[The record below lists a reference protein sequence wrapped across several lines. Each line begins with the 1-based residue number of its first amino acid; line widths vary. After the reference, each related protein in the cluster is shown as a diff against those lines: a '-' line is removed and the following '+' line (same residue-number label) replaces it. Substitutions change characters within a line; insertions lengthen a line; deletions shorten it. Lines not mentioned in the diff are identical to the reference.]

1 MQRARVFTG
10 PLLFSVLLFA
20 CANPELLT
28 RVTAATPDATCAFG
42 GVVLATGR
50 DTNGNGKLDDPEV
63 KEQSTVCNGSA
74 PAGGGKTQLVQ
85 STDLAAGDPTCA
97 QGGVRLDFGFD
108 DGANGGAADN
118 GQLEAGEVTSTRFVC
133 NGGVPWYPGSVAA
146 PASPAGT
153 FRIDTSGGNGDAAN
167 GGAAGAIGVRIRSGT
182 LGGNTRV
189 FKTGVTDAAFTPPN
203 SGTFAGGAVPLPV
216 TSSLTINAFPTV
228 GDGLGSGDPF
238 FLVNN
243 DETLYRNMSGSAV
256 ATTAIDVS
264 AGQTLTF
271 RLNFGNDARVRLR
284 NDVKSSGT
292 ITTTLLGNNV
302 SRGNLVLTCGTWFG
316 EPGSTLFLRG
326 DDDANAAGGAGGSLT
341 LVGTARVVN
350 QGAVV
355 TSGGNGTDGASAGSV
370 LFATATGEVFNTGS
384 IEARGGMGSV
394 GPGGNGGGV
403 TLRPAYRGVR
413 NSGAIDTSGG
423 MGGPN
428 GGGGGQV
435 TLAPL
440 AFGSVVSSGTI
451 TTRGGPC
458 ADVDCNGGSAGPVSL
473 DSFGGELR
481 NSAAITATGADGRG
495 TGSGGNGA
503 LVRVFTRD
511 VAGNGGTLSS
521 VTGDLQLSGNLVTRG
536 GGGNQG
542 GAGGGVDIVLE
553 AANLPRGQQ
562 LTLFGYSELVATGG
576 SSNAGG
582 GAGGVVVVQNAP
594 STYASSI
601 FGPGGAA
608 LNFANVSARGGAGTP
623 GGAGGRFVLSAQTTY
638 NFQNPAE
645 YASNGATTIDLRG
658 GNGSNGAGGVG
669 GQMVLLGP
677 TALNSAAVNASGGE
691 VTQGDAL
698 SGQGGALDFQAP
710 YGALSNTGEL
720 TVKGGNSTGDARGG
734 GSARL
739 VGAPVLNSAAINCG
753 GGNATG
759 TAGAGG
765 AIFLQSL
772 SGTTSSTGALSAAS
786 GTGANGNARGSILVD
801 GVDVTP

>member
-1 MQRARVFTG
+1 MLRARITTGLLLVFF
-10 PLLFSVLLFA
+10 FS
-20 CANPELLT
+20 CASPELLT
-28 RVTAATPDATCAFG
+28 RVTAATPDATCASG
-42 GVVLATGR
+42 GVVIATGR
-50 DTNGNGKLDDPEV
+50 DTNGNGALDDAEV
-63 KEQSTVCNGSA
+63 KDQSTVCNGGASG
-74 PAGGGKTQLVQ
+74 GGGKTQLVQ
-85 STDLAAGDPTCA
+85 STDLSAGDPTCA

-118 GQLEAGEVTSTRFVC
+118 GKLEAGEVTSTRFVC

-153 FRIDTSGGNGDAAN
+153 FRIDTGGGNGDGAP

-189 FKTGVTDAAFTPPN
+189 FKTGVTDAAFSAPN
-203 SGTFAGGAVPLPV
+203 SGTFAGGSVPLPV
-216 TSSLTINAFPTV
+216 TANLTINAFATV
-228 GDGLGSGDPF
+228 GDGLGSGEPF

-243 DETLYRNMSGSAV
+243 DESLYRNMSGAAV
-256 ATTAIDVS
+256 ATTAIDVAS
-264 AGQTLTF
+264 GQTLTF

-292 ITTTLLGNNV
+292 ITTALLGDNL
-302 SRGNLVLTCGTWFG
+302 SRGNLVLTCGTYFG
-316 EPGSTLFLRG
+316 EAGSTLFLRG
-326 DDDANAAGGAGGSLT
+326 EDDANVAGGAGGSLT

-355 TSGGNGTDGASAGSV
+355 TSGGNGTDGAPAGSV

-384 IEARGGMGSV
+384 IEAKGGMGSV
-394 GPGGNGGGV
+394 GPGGNGGNV
-403 TLRPAYRGVR
+403 ALRPAYRGVR
-413 NSGAIDTSGG
+413 NSGTVDTSGG

-435 TLAPL
+435 TLAPI
-440 AFGSVVSSGTI
+440 AFGSVLNSGTL

-458 ADVDCNGGSAGPVSL
+458 ADVDCNGGSAGQVAL

-481 NSAAITATGADGRG
+481 NSGAVTATGADGRG
-495 TGSGGNGA
+495 LGNGGNGA
-503 LVRVFTRD
+503 LVHVFTRD
-511 VAGNGGTLSS
+511 GAGNGGTLSS

-536 GGGNQG
+536 GAGNQG
-542 GAGGGVDIVLE
+542 GAGGAVDIVLE
-553 AANLPRGQQ
+553 ATNLPRGQQ
-562 LTLFGYSELVATGG
+562 LTLFGYSELLANGG

-582 GAGGVVVVQNAP
+582 GAGGTVTVSNAP

-608 LNFANVSARGGAGTP
+608 LNFANVSARGGAGTA
-623 GGAGGRFVLSAQTTY
+623 GGPGGRFVLAAQTTY

-658 GNGSNGAGGVG
+658 GNGSNGEGGVG
-669 GQMVLLGP
+669 GQLVLVGP
-677 TALNSAAVNASGGE
+677 TALNSAAVDASGGE
-691 VTQGDAL
+691 VTQGGAL

-720 TVKGGNSTGDARGG
+720 TVRGGNSTGDARGG
-734 GSARL
+734 GSVRL
-739 VGAPVLNSAAINCG
+739 VGAPVLNSAAISCN
-753 GGNATG
+753 GGNATN

-772 SGTTSSTGALSAAS
+772 GGTTSSTGVLTVAP
-786 GTGANGNARGSILVD
+786 GTGANANVRGTILVD